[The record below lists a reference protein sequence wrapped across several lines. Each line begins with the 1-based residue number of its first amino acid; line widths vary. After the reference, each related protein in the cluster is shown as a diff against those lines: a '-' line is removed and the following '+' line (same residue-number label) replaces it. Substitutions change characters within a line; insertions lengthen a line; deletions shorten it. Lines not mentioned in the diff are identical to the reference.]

1 MEGLKE
7 GFREGFKSGKEF
19 GTRLGNLLI
28 PLIKILQSG
37 ECGECETSS
46 LLSSSP
52 SPSLSS
58 SSNYLKESARKLI
71 KEIGTISLK
80 NEEDLEKELRI
91 SQIEAKIKVLT
102 VNFSKRYKDSSI
114 KILKINKISSTKDE
128 LSF

>member
-37 ECGECETSS
+37 ECGECETLS
-46 LLSSSP
+46 LSLSS

>member
-58 SSNYLKESARKLI
+58 SS
-71 KEIGTISLK
+71 
-80 NEEDLEKELRI
+80 DLEKELRI